1 MNKPLLLDT
10 FCKAGGTSMGY
21 HRAGFEVVGV
31 DIEPQKRYP
40 FEFHQADAIEF
51 IKKYGKDFD
60 VIAGSP
66 PCQDYTPLKALTGK
80 TYPRLI
86 RATREAMQVTGKP
99 YIIENVKGARFELD
113 NPIMLCGT
121 MFGLRVIRHRYFECS
136 PAIWWPPAQ
145 CQHIGKVA
153 PTNWEEKLKEGWKS
167 GQSMFNI
174 WNYITVV
181 GQNNITVKDASIAMD
196 IDWMTRDELNQAIP
210 PAYTEWL
217 GKEIRRI
224 LNI

>member
-1 MNKPLLLDT
+1 MSKPLLLDT

-21 HRAGFEVVGV
+21 YKAGFEVIGV

-40 FEFHQADAIEF
+40 FEFHQGDALEF
-51 IKKYGKDFD
+51 IRKYGSDFD

-86 RATREAMQVTGKP
+86 KATREAIKEIGKP
-99 YIIENVKGARFELD
+99 YIIENVAGAKFQLD

-121 MFGLRVIRHRYFECS
+121 MFELRVIRHRYFECN
-136 PAIWWPPAQ
+136 PAIWWPPNQ
-145 CQHIGKVA
+145 CQHVGKA
-153 PTNWEEKLKEGWKS
+153 SGNKNYKGKS
-167 GQSMFNI
+167 RSLDD
-174 WNYITVV
+174 YEYLTIT
-181 GQNNITVKDASIAMD
+181 GHDFRVKDARIAMD
-196 IDWMTRDELNQAIP
+196 IDWMIGDELREAIP

-217 GKEIRRI
+217 GNEMRRL

>member
-1 MNKPLLLDT
+1 MKPLLLDA

-21 HRAGFEVVGV
+21 HQAGFEVVGV

-40 FEFHQADAIEF
+40 FEFHQGDAIEF
-51 IKKYGKDFD
+51 IIKYGKDFD

-66 PCQDYTPLKALTGK
+66 PCKDYTPLKAIHGK

-86 RATREAMQVTGKP
+86 KDTRRAMQKTGKP

-136 PAIWWPPAQ
+136 LLIDVNLN
-145 CQHIGKVA
+145 CSHVFKTGERGKYD
-153 PTNWEEKLKEGWKS
+153 S
-167 GQSMFNI
+167 GQNG
-174 WNYITVV
+174 YITVA
-181 GQNNITVKDASIAMD
+181 GHNFNPKFASMAMN
-196 IDWMTRDELNQAIP
+196 IDWMIGKELSQAIP
-210 PAYTEWL
+210 PAYTKWL
-217 GKEIRRI
+217 GGKFRKV